1 MCKFLDSQY
10 CSIDL
15 YGSVTPFDYC
25 SFVES
30 SEVGECE
37 FSFKIVL
44 AVLSQL
50 NFHMNLDEL
59 VSFCRE
65 VSWNFDGC
73 IESVDHF
80 VFFDKGASLNV

>member
-44 AVLSQL
+44 AVLGQL
-50 NFHMNLDEL
+50 NFHMNLRMSL
-59 VSFCRE
+59 SVSAE
-65 VSWNFDGC
+65 KSAGISIGV
-73 IESVDHF
+73 
-80 VFFDKGASLNV
+80 ALNLWITLSFLIKEHH